1 MNDKAITDKIWDV
14 ISNLEALEV
23 SKAYVGE
30 SGTQFM
36 QSEET
41 VMLSDAVMPS
51 LGLKPI
57 ASAAAQ
63 YFYKPMTMGGAK
75 TAVLAMNS
83 AAATATLKI
92 DFSKVPGLKGTK
104 FKVRDV
110 WAHKDLGTMTG
121 AWSGSVESHD
131 CAFLVLTPA

>member
-63 YFYKPMTMGGAK
+63 YFYKPMTMGGK

-83 AAATATLKI
+83 AAASATLKI

-121 AWSGSVESHD
+121 SWSGSVVSHD
-131 CAFLVLTPA
+131 SAFLILTPA

>member
-63 YFYKPMTMGGAK
+63 YFYKPMTMGGK

-83 AAATATLKI
+83 AAASATLKI
-92 DFSKVPGLKGTK
+92 DFSKVPGLKGTN
-104 FKVRDV
+104 
-110 WAHKDLGTMTG
+110 
-121 AWSGSVESHD
+121 
-131 CAFLVLTPA
+131 